1 MILSAPIV
9 SVIMIVA
16 QERLKVR
23 EARREHEEM
32 VEAGIIDDNLF
43 DVSEMLDMTQD
54 TAYNVP
60 VEKIEDDFRR
70 LQSLKKETRKDKE
83 EKERADVEL
92 STKSSKK
99 QKLNKR
105 ELTKSLNKEEEI
117 KAEKELSEKPRKVF
131 TSKIKT
137 EKNLADDEDL
147 SDDL

>member
-1 MILSAPIV
+1 
-9 SVIMIVA
+9 
-16 QERLKVR
+16 
-23 EARREHEEM
+23 
-32 VEAGIIDDNLF
+32 
-43 DVSEMLDMTQD
+43 MTQD